1 MWKKKKINWMA
12 YDAKFKKEKNKM
24 IVVAEASKKI
34 PLEKIK
40 TNEKASNTVQ
50 KNKTSHE
57 QRNSLLPSSIAN
69 IQ

>member
-1 MWKKKKINWMA
+1 MDGIRCEIQKG
-12 YDAKFKKEKNKM
+12 EKKM

-57 QRNSLLPSSIAN
+57 QRNLLLPSSISN